1 MADKIA
7 RVAFIADVQNY
18 VNGVDKAQKK
28 TQGFQDGIG
37 KMAMPAAL
45 AFGAVTAAAIDFTKA
60 AAEDEKAANILA
72 GTLKNTT
79 GATDAQTAAVEKWIT
94 QTSMATA
101 VADDQLRPAL
111 GKLATATGDITKAQ
125 DLMAIALNVSA
136 QTGKPLETVTTALA
150 KAQAGSLTALNKL
163 IPGMVDGSDKT
174 LTFADAMAALDEKTK
189 GAAET
194 AANADPYAK
203 MTIALNETKEAIG
216 AGLLPIIQKFT
227 PYLQQAATWA
237 QENADKISAL
247 MITVGGLAASILAI
261 NGALKV
267 YEGVMGAVKIATT
280 VWTGVQ
286 WLLNVALNANPIG
299 LVVIA
304 ITALIAAFVLAY
316 TKVDWFRNGVNAA
329 FGAIKTVITNVVG
342 WIGEKVPA
350 VFGAI
355 VEYVKGL
362 PETFMS
368 VGKMILNALTWPYRE
383 AFHWIAVAWNSTVG
397 KLRFEFPSWIP
408 GLGGR
413 SFSMPTLPENIPA
426 LANGGIVDQ
435 PTLALIGESGPEAV
449 VPLDRMSGVTINIS
463 GALDPVG
470 VARQIQLLLGQ
481 ANVRLGVA

>member
-60 AAEDEKAANILA
+60 AADDQKAADILA
-72 GTLKNTT
+72 NSLKNTT
-79 GATDAQTAAVEKWIT
+79 GATDAQTDAVEKWIT

-101 VADDQLRPAL
+101 VADDELRPAL

-136 QTGKPLETVTTALA
+136 QTGKPLEAVTTALS

-163 IPGMVDGSDKT
+163 IPGMVDGSDKS
-174 LTFADAMAALDEKTK
+174 LTFADAMAKLDAKTK

-194 AANADPYAK
+194 AANADPYTK
-203 MTIALNETKEAIG
+203 MTIAMNETKEAIG

-227 PYLQQAATWA
+227 PYLQQAAAWA

-286 WLLNVALNANPIG
+286 WLLNAALNANPIG

-316 TKVDWFRNGVNAA
+316 TKVGWFRDGVNAA
-329 FGAIKTVITNVVG
+329 FGVIKTVVTSVAS
-342 WIGEKVPA
+342 WISDKVPA
-350 VFGAI
+350 AFQAVVDFI
-355 VEYVKGL
+355 KGL
-362 PETFMS
+362 PETL
-368 VGKMILNALTWPYRE
+368 VEIGKTVFNALTAPYRL
-383 AFHWIAVAWNSTVG
+383 AFHFIAVAWNSTVG
-397 KLRFEFPSWIP
+397 KLRFEIPSWVPMI
-408 GLGGR
+408 GGKG
-413 SFSMPTLPENIPA
+413 FSMPTLPESIPA
-426 LANGGIVDQ
+426 LADGGIVTG
-435 PTLALIGESGPEAV
+435 PTLALVGEAGPEAV
-449 VPLDRMSGVTINIS
+449 VPLDRMNGVTINVN